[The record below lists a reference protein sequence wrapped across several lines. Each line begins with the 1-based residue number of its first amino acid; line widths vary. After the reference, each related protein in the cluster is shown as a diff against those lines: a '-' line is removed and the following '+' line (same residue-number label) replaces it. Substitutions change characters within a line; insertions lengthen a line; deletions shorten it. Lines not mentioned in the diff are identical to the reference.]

1 IILFERPVRIG
12 DTVTIGSFSG
22 TVSKIRIRA
31 TTITD
36 FDRKEVIIPNKAFVT
51 ERLINWSLTD
61 TTTRLVIRLGVAYG
75 TDLEKVRKVLLK
87 AATEHP

>member
-1 IILFERPVRIG
+1 
-12 DTVTIGSFSG
+12 SFSG

-51 ERLINWSLTD
+51 ERLINWSLSD
-61 TTTRLVIRLGVAYG
+61 TVTRVVIRLGVAYG
-75 TDLEKVRKVLLK
+75 SDLDKVKEVLLK
-87 AATEHP
+87 AAHDHPKVMQEPAPA